1 MRLFLRVYKLGLKF
15 FLDKMRI
22 FNLVGVSFA
31 AHLPNCN
38 LTDHSAEVFDEY
50 SCDGCHGTKYDE
62 RCWSNNDPHGGLGR
76 DFTDRTT
83 D

>member
-1 MRLFLRVYKLGLKF
+1 
-15 FLDKMRI
+15 MRI

-31 AHLPNCN
+31 AHIPNCN
-38 LTDHSAEVFDEY
+38 STDHSIGTFDEY

-76 DFTDRTT
+76 DPRHLRTKVFRMNGPRRSFILE
-83 D
+83 